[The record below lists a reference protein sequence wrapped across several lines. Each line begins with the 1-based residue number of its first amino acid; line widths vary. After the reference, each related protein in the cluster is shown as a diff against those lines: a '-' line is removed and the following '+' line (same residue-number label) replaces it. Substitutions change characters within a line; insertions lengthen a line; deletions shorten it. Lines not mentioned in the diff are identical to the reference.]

1 MLNRRKRNRMSASFA
16 KAVMPRVRR
25 EGEVRR
31 EPDWTLGWV
40 FPIKTD
46 LPSGAESDDAGTA
59 ARGLANDV
67 TSPSV
72 TTDEI
77 FIKTVHD

>member
-1 MLNRRKRNRMSASFA
+1 MSASFA

-25 EGEVRR
+25 EGEVKR

-46 LPSGAESDDAGTA
+46 LPSSSDSREADASTHGLSVDVISPESA
-59 ARGLANDV
+59 V
-67 TSPSV
+67 
-72 TTDEI
+72 DEI
-77 FIKTVHD
+77 SIKNVHE

>member
-1 MLNRRKRNRMSASFA
+1 MLNRRTRNRMSASFA

-25 EGEVRR
+25 EGEAGR

-46 LPSGAESDDAGTA
+46 LPPGSESQGAGVSAHGMAADVAPPPPVVDDI
-59 ARGLANDV
+59 
-67 TSPSV
+67 S
-72 TTDEI
+72 
-77 FIKTVHD
+77 IKTFHD

>member
-1 MLNRRKRNRMSASFA
+1 MSASFA

-25 EGEVRR
+25 EGESRR

-46 LPSGAESDDAGTA
+46 LPSASESPEANA
-59 ARGLANDV
+59 SAQSLAVDV
-67 TSPSV
+67 TSPAAAA
-72 TTDEI
+72 DEI
-77 FIKTVHD
+77 SIKTVHD

>member
-25 EGEVRR
+25 EGDVKR

-46 LPSGAESDDAGTA
+46 LPSAGELEGAGAVGH
-59 ARGLANDV
+59 GVANEM
-67 TSPSV
+67 TSPPGAA
-72 TTDEI
+72 DEI
-77 FIKTVHD
+77 SIKTVHD

>member
-1 MLNRRKRNRMSASFA
+1 MNASFA

-25 EGEVRR
+25 EGEVRG

-46 LPSGAESDDAGTA
+46 LPSASESREAGTSA
-59 ARGLANDV
+59 SGVSADV
-67 TSPSV
+67 APTLPV
-72 TTDEI
+72 TDEI
-77 FIKTVHD
+77 SIKTVHD

>member
-25 EGEVRR
+25 EGDIKR

-46 LPSGAESDDAGTA
+46 LPSAAESDGAGA
-59 ARGLANDV
+59 PARGLTNEV
-67 TSPSV
+67 TSSSV